1 MGLSDPEANQLNGI
15 IPLAEAHLR
24 GGRVDS
30 ALSLFRSAARLD
42 STNAAV
48 RYRIAQC
55 LDTLGRRAEA
65 RKEYINSR
73 DLDELRFRA
82 SSDFNDAIRSQCG
95 GPGVYFVDIEGTFAR
110 NSPDTIIGTNLI
122 LEHLHPNM
130 RGYFLMA
137 KDYARSMRE
146 HELLCS
152 TREWDARDTVGDT
165 RLWEQRAATELDE
178 KCAARRMET
187 LTSSWPFS
195 RMSSKT
201 HVPDPSD
208 QIGRIVERMVNGVST
223 WEEGHVA
230 AARFYEAGGQWDREE
245 KEYQALINQLPLN
258 SSPYLVLGQLYSRRN
273 EPEKARLVLEQRRED
288 VDVGRPR
295 MTES

>member
-1 MGLSDPEANQLNGI
+1 MMERLARGQYIPYRGAVYRACLSNFMGNLQGLKAICYQPSRRAGRGDRIPLLLSSQVSNLRNRPPFISGRKVGLSDPEANQLNGI

-95 GPGVYFVDIEGTFAR
+95 GPGVYFVD
-110 NSPDTIIGTNLI
+110 
-122 LEHLHPNM
+122 
-130 RGYFLMA
+130 
-137 KDYARSMRE
+137 
-146 HELLCS
+146 
-152 TREWDARDTVGDT
+152 
-165 RLWEQRAATELDE
+165 
-178 KCAARRMET
+178 
-187 LTSSWPFS
+187 
-195 RMSSKT
+195 
-201 HVPDPSD
+201 
-208 QIGRIVERMVNGVST
+208 
-223 WEEGHVA
+223 
-230 AARFYEAGGQWDREE
+230 
-245 KEYQALINQLPLN
+245 
-258 SSPYLVLGQLYSRRN
+258 
-273 EPEKARLVLEQRRED
+273 
-288 VDVGRPR
+288 
-295 MTES
+295 